1 VQDAAP
7 AVAPKKGSIWDKKKT
22 TGWNCPSCF
31 VECKDSVAKC
41 PACGTAN
48 PAGGAA
54 AAAKGDEA
62 KEEKKPAFSFGT
74 KKAGGKGAAGKFAPK
89 AAAKGGA
96 SKFATKAAFGSK
108 KK

>member
-1 VQDAAP
+1 
-7 AVAPKKGSIWDKKKT
+7 VAPKKGSIWDKKKT